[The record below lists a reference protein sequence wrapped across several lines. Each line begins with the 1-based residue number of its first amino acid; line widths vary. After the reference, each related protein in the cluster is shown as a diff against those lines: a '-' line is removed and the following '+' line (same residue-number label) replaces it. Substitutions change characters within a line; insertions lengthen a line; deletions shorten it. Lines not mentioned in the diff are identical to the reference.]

1 MFPSF
6 VLLFVL
12 FLIFLLLIFFI
23 VMALKD
29 FEFSKISSVCMKK
42 RDAWTEF
49 KAFICAKNFAFEVVY
64 TDGLISS
71 CKEDR
76 EGREPFGFILNNEII
91 RFDAPDNL
99 IKLKDC
105 GSILNKSLMF
115 SGLDAYCPSYVSLRY
130 IKKNLTKINRFIEE
144 FGGDTFKAGWYAS
157 CSEID
162 QFTASYFKPGCNVQ
176 EISDKK
182 VYAVHTTSPKDIGY
196 SYATKETEV
205 FIRVAYLLY

>member
-1 MFPSF
+1 MIMFLSF

-12 FLIFLLLIFFI
+12 FLIFI

-29 FEFSKISSVCMKK
+29 FEISKISSVCMKK
-42 RDAWTEF
+42 RDAWAEF
-49 KAFICAKNFAFEVVY
+49 KAFVCAKSFIFEVVY

-71 CKEDR
+71 CKKDR
-76 EGREPFGFILNNEII
+76 EGREPFGFVLNNEII

-99 IKLKDC
+99 IKLKDSD
-105 GSILNKSLMF
+105 SILNKNLMF
-115 SGLDAYCPSYVSLRY
+115 SGLDACCPSYVSLRY

-144 FGGDTFKAGWYAS
+144 LGGDTFKAGWYAS
-157 CSEID
+157 SSEVSNNS
-162 QFTASYFKPGCNVQ
+162 FMGFSPCNIS

-205 FIRVAYLLY
+205 FIRVDYLLY